1 MHPLIALLII
11 AVAAW
16 LLATFVSGTLAAIV
30 VLIGV
35 IYVVAVVIRS
45 ADHRW

>member
-1 MHPLIALLII
+1 MHPLAVLLIV

-30 VLIGV
+30 VIVGV
-35 IYVVAVVIRS
+35 VYVLLALLPGS
-45 ADHRW
+45 RW